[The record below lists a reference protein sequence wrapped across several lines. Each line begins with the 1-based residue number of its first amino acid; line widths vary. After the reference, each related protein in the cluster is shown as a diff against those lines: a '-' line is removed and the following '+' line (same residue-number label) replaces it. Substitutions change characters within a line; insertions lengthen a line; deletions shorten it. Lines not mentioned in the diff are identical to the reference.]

1 MLSTCPICLTQ
12 ILHDDANQEVECHC
26 GEKFSPFLEPT
37 PAGFAMGTQSGLMA
51 MGEKHN
57 FNLPND
63 IEPVVIDEAPE
74 PTPFIDYSESEAAFA
89 ELRSFGDDLGKIE
102 TVDPIV
108 ASVPVAGL
116 EPAPT
121 IIKNS
126 ILEQKASVISSSSS
140 LNTDSCLMTAG
151 EGFSGYLI
159 ESFLSPLSVWCAVS
173 GDAEDPLKAANELI
187 SERAIKVGANGVVS
201 VRWSFTPDGARILLT
216 GTPVKCR
223 KLN

>member
-1 MLSTCPICLTQ
+1 
-12 ILHDDANQEVECHC
+12 
-26 GEKFSPFLEPT
+26 
-37 PAGFAMGTQSGLMA
+37 MGTQSGLMA

-57 FNLPND
+57 FSLPAE
-63 IEPVVIDEAPE
+63 IEPPVIDPFPSTAPL
-74 PTPFIDYSESEAAFA
+74 IDYSESEAAFA
-89 ELRSFGDDLGKIE
+89 ELRSFGEDLGKIE
-102 TVDPIV
+102 PMAPIP
-108 ASVPVAGL
+108 ASLPPVGL
-116 EPAPT
+116 ESDPMV
-121 IIKNS
+121 IKMPVKES
-126 ILEQKASVISSSSS
+126 LVSGVDSSISS
-140 LNTDSCLMTAG
+140 NTDSCLMTAG

-173 GDAEDPLKAANELI
+173 ADAEDPLKAANELI

>member
-1 MLSTCPICLTQ
+1 
-12 ILHDDANQEVECHC
+12 
-26 GEKFSPFLEPT
+26 
-37 PAGFAMGTQSGLMA
+37 MGTQSGLMA

-63 IEPVVIDEAPE
+63 IDPIVIDEAPE

-108 ASVPVAGL
+108 ASVPVVGL
-116 EPAPT
+116 ERAPT
-121 IIKNS
+121 IIKNY
-126 ILEQKASVISSSSS
+126 ILEEKGSVISSSSS
-140 LNTDSCLMTAG
+140 LNTASCLMTAG

-173 GDAEDPLKAANELI
+173 ADAEDPLKAANELI
-187 SERAIKVGANGVVS
+187 SERATKVGANGVVS

-223 KLN
+223 KLD